1 MSLPHALLTSLL
13 EKPSSG
19 LELAHRFS
27 KSIGYFWQASHQ
39 QIYRELVR
47 LEEAG
52 WVQSS
57 ADEGA
62 RGRKRTYEVLPAG
75 KAELKRWMA
84 LPSEHKNLRDEM
96 MVRIRAAAVVGP
108 DGLADG
114 LKQRL
119 ASHREQLALY
129 RAIHKKDFEGKKETR
144 AMVLQRRILEVGIE
158 YERQYVAF
166 CEDVLKEL
174 GEA

>member
-13 EKPSSG
+13 EKPSNG
-19 LELAHRFS
+19 LELAQRFS

-47 LEEAG
+47 LEQAG

-75 KAELKRWMA
+75 KAELKRWIA

-96 MVRIRAAAVVGP
+96 MVRVRAAAVVGAK
-108 DGLADG
+108 GLTG
-114 LKQRL
+114 GIEERL
-119 ASHREQLALY
+119 ESHRRQLALY
-129 RAIHKKDFEGKKETR
+129 KAIRKKDFEGKKETR
-144 AMVLQRRILEVGIE
+144 AMALQRRILEVGIE
-158 YERQYVAF
+158 YERLYVEF

-174 GEA
+174 G

>member
-1 MSLPHALLTSLL
+1 MPHALLTSLL

-19 LELAHRFS
+19 LELAQRFS

-52 WVQSS
+52 WVQSH

-62 RGRKRTYEVLPAG
+62 RGRKRTYAVLPAG

-84 LPSEHKNLRDEM
+84 LHSEHKNLRDEM
-96 MVRIRAAAVVGP
+96 MIRVRAAAVVGAK
-108 DGLADG
+108 GLADG
-114 LKQRL
+114 VQERL
-119 ASHREQLALY
+119 NSHREQLALY
-129 RAIHKKDFEGKKETR
+129 KAIRKKDFEGKPETR
-144 AMVLQRRILEVGIE
+144 AMALQRRILEAGIE
-158 YERQYVAF
+158 YERLYVAF

-174 GEA
+174 EST